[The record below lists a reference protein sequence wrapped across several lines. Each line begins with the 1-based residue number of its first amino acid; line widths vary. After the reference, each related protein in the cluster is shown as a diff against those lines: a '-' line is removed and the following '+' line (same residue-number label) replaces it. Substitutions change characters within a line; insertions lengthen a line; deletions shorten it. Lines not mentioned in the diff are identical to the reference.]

1 MCEGSTAGRIN
12 RCDPGDVVAR
22 GTAVVVNP
30 TAATDR
36 HGLPGRAERRSVPER
51 VETADPEG
59 VDYGWVMQMTFVVTV
74 TAGAVLVAALSA
86 FVTLPTWGA
95 RASFAIRVGAVIWI
109 VTAMGA
115 YYYEKNI
122 RAE

>member
-1 MCEGSTAGRIN
+1 
-12 RCDPGDVVAR
+12 
-22 GTAVVVNP
+22 
-30 TAATDR
+30 
-36 HGLPGRAERRSVPER
+36 VPER

-74 TAGAVLVAALSA
+74 TAGSVLVAALSA

-95 RASFAIRVGAVIWI
+95 RAGFAIRVGAAIWI
-109 VTAMGA
+109 LTALAA
-115 YYYEKNI
+115 YYYEKNV